1 MAATRYPSM
10 TLYKQQKKITMQKI
24 SKEELMKK
32 AGLSE
37 ADLEKVAGGTGSQCE
52 KDALQDLDT
61 CVNTCPRWSDDYR
74 NCKDLCIEAY
84 KEEVDNCIEL

>member
-1 MAATRYPSM
+1 ME
-10 TLYKQQKKITMQKI
+10 KI

-37 ADLEKVAGGTGSQCE
+37 EDLEKVAGGTGSQCE

-61 CVNTCPRWSDDYR
+61 V
-74 NCKDLCIEAY
+74 
-84 KEEVDNCIEL
+84 

>member
-10 TLYKQQKKITMQKI
+10 TIYKQQKKIAMEKI

-37 ADLEKVAGGTGSQCE
+37 ADLEKIAGEPVPGVKKT
-52 KDALQDLDT
+52 
-61 CVNTCPRWSDDYR
+61 RYR
-74 NCKDLCIEAY
+74 IWIH
-84 KEEVDNCIEL
+84 V